1 MYLVLWLELEMCVRV
16 LLVVLGLKSK
26 RDNVEQLRLGT
37 VTGQER

>member
-1 MYLVLWLELEMCVRV
+1 MYLVLWLDLEMCVTV

>member
-1 MYLVLWLELEMCVRV
+1 MYLVLWLDLEMCVRV